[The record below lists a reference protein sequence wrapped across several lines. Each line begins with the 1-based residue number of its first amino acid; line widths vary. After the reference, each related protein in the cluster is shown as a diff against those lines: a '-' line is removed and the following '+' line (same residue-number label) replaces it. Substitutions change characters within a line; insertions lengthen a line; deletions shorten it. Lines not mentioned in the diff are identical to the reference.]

1 MGKKHKKKNQKK
13 NPVLPKAHW
22 KAGRTNRSFGTNTS
36 SNAGPNRANFP
47 YLPLLRARS
56 RDMARNAPVADNAID
71 TYSSELIGV
80 GITPLPDADD
90 TVKNELSTLWN
101 EWQEHTDFDGVL
113 DFYGL
118 QDLAVRAWKESG
130 ECFARLIVL
139 PYKGNGIV
147 PLRIQLI
154 EADMIPLANGE
165 ASNGNEILNGI
176 EFEEGQ
182 RVAYWMLKK
191 HPGDFPL
198 ASTGVLGVA
207 EYTEDK
213 MVRVPADEMLHLYKP
228 RRPGQLRG
236 VPRLSGTLQTI
247 SQLDDFDEATLERQK
262 IAAALTAFIRR
273 PEPLEPGIDPIT
285 GEKIDPEVVQEST
298 IHTGSGYTLLPG
310 EEITFP
316 DLPELGEEYEK
327 FVKHH
332 NQKIASGNALPY
344 ELLTGDY
351 SAVNDRTVRVALG
364 VFRRKLQQDQRLNVV
379 HQFCRP
385 VWRKWIQIAVLNDL
399 VPKSS
404 IDVKVKWNSQ
414 AWPYINP
421 LQDVQTKDREIK
433 AGLTSRTAKIMERGD
448 DPDQVDK
455 ERAADIKRERELQIS
470 QQEIKKEGD

>member
-1 MGKKHKKKNQKK
+1 MGKKHKKK
-13 NPVLPKAHW
+13 PISPKAHW

-36 SNAGPNRANFP
+36 GNAGPNQANLP

-56 RDMARNAPVADNAID
+56 RDMARNAPVADNAVD

-90 TVKNELSTLWN
+90 TVKKELSALWD
-101 EWQEHTDFDGVL
+101 EWREHADFDKVL

-118 QDLAVRAWKESG
+118 QDLATRAWKESG

-139 PYKGNGIV
+139 PYDGNGIV

-154 EADMIPLANGE
+154 EADMIPLANGK
-165 ASNGNEILNGI
+165 APSGNEIFNGI
-176 EFEEGQ
+176 EFKDGQ
-182 RVAYWMLKK
+182 RIAYWMLKK
-191 HPGDFPL
+191 HPGDYPF
-198 ASTGVLGVA
+198 AGRGAFGVVD
-207 EYTEDK
+207 YKEDN

-273 PEPLEPGIDPIT
+273 PEPIEPGKDPIT
-285 GEKIDPEVVQEST
+285 GEKIDPDVVQEST
-298 IHTGSGYTLLPG
+298 LHAGSGYTLLPG

-316 DLPELGEEYEK
+316 DLPELGEGYEK
-327 FVKHH
+327 FVKHY

-364 VFRRKLQQDQRLNVV
+364 VFRRKLQQDQRHNVI

-385 VWRKWIQIAVLNDL
+385 VWRKWIQIAVLNALAIRDY
-399 VPKSS
+399 
-404 IDVKVKWNSQ
+404 IAVKVKWNPQ

-455 ERAADIKRERELQIS
+455 ERAADKEREQELQIS
-470 QQEIKKEGD
+470 QQVGKTEGD